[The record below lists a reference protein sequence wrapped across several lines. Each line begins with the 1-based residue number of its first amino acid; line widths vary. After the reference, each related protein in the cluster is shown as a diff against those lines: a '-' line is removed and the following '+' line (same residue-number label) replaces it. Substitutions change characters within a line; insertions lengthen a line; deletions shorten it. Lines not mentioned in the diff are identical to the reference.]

1 MMKDLIL
8 GIGFGSESIYVASL
22 NSKNN
27 SVQLVENSTGEY
39 RTLAYIKENS
49 DHSFIV
55 GTNAKKKDGIFWLR
69 DVNQTSTFTFN
80 ESKYNIKDFC
90 IHILQYIKDFC
101 QKKFGDVLLRSV
113 ISLPIYF
120 SKQLCSLIE
129 KCANQVGLNTM
140 AVINEPTAITL
151 NYWQNNP
158 SSSLEKSLEDRLMEL
173 IANSQNNPSNS
184 LTNLIVYDLG
194 ARSLTISK
202 VDIIHNI
209 LILIK
214 SAIYSLHKGLNVWVD
229 QQIEYFL
236 KRANKELTK
245 NYPDAAINQAYLK
258 KKIAASLESALL
270 SLNEKKELIVAINE
284 PIGLNGAMPIFLPPL
299 SEKGIDKTYEIFT
312 SPLKSLVSNPFDYT
326 LIMAGGGSHL
336 KEIKNQIDALGFKEV
351 IHFNNS
357 EQASALGACW
367 YGAIISGHIPG
378 KLVLSLT
385 NNLIEMDHN

>member
-1 MMKDLIL
+1 MKDLIL
-8 GIGFGSESIYVASL
+8 GIGFGSESIYVTYL

-49 DHSFIV
+49 DHTFIV

-101 QKKFGDVLLRSV
+101 QKKFGDVLLRLV

-129 KCANQVGLNTM
+129 ECANQVGLNVM

-151 NYWQNNP
+151 NYW
-158 SSSLEKSLEDRLMEL
+158 
-173 IANSQNNPSNS
+173 QNNPSNS

-236 KRANKELTK
+236 NRAKKELAK
-245 NYPDAAINQAYLK
+245 NYQDAAINQAYLK

-312 SPLKSLVSNPFDYT
+312 SPLISLVSNPSDYT

-336 KEIKNQIDALGFKEV
+336 KAIKNQIDALDFKEV
-351 IHFNNS
+351 IHFNNP
-357 EQASALGACW
+357 EQASAMGACW
-367 YGAIISGHIPG
+367 YGAIISGLIPN

-385 NNLIEMDHN
+385 NNVTDLNNL